1 MRRRAS
7 LVLVALAVFCAALAP
22 LLRWYAYPR
31 LAKIPPNQYQEVV
44 LEAKDAT
51 LIDYLDGM
59 KPKKVDKVTIVQTLK
74 GNVEASRQIEA
85 SAGRDVVVW
94 DTLSYIIGPDG
105 RMVSQIPE
113 RYIFDAHTQD
123 PVHATGEMVDGDPV
137 KREGIEFK
145 WPFFTE
151 PRDYLYFD
159 AQTRTSSPIH
169 YVGPRTFKGMDVYYF
184 EQTVPWTKVPMP
196 KKMPIEGIDPT
207 TLEATTG
214 TSLWYT
220 TKAMFW
226 VDPVTGAPVNAE
238 QEIQQEMRGGF
249 AASAPDGRI
258 TAFAG
263 HVKMREDYS
272 DHTVALVKANRTM
285 VLALHTYAPAGLAAG
300 GLVLLGLALWLE
312 ARGRRRPPHD
322 GPAPAAGPLSA

>member
-7 LVLVALAVFCAALAP
+7 LVLLALAVFCAALSP

-31 LAKIPPNQYQEVV
+31 LAKIPPNQYQEMV

-51 LIDYLDGM
+51 LLDYFNGM
-59 KPKKVDKVTIVQTLK
+59 QPKKVDKVTIVQTLK
-74 GNVEASRQIEA
+74 GNVEASEEIEA
-85 SAGRDVVVW
+85 GAGKDVVVW
-94 DTLSYIIGPDG
+94 DTLTHIMDPEGKT
-105 RMVSQIPE
+105 VSQIPE

-169 YVGPRTFKGMDVYYF
+169 YVGPRTYRGMEVYYF
-184 EQTVPWTKVPMP
+184 EQTVPWTKVSMP
-196 KKMPIEGIDPT
+196 KKMPIEGIDPAT
-207 TLEATTG
+207 IEATTG
-214 TSLWYT
+214 TTLWYT

-238 QEIQQEMRGGF
+238 QEIKQEMRGGI
-249 AASAPDGRI
+249 AASGPDGKL

-263 HVKMREDYS
+263 HVKMREDYARYTF
-272 DHTVALVKANRTM
+272 DLVASNRTK
-285 VLALHTYAPAGLAAG
+285 VLALHTYAPIGLAAG
-300 GLVLLGLALWLE
+300 GLLLLGLALWLE
-312 ARGRRRPPHD
+312 ARSRR
-322 GPAPAAGPLSA
+322 GPREELSA

>member
-7 LVLVALAVFCAALAP
+7 LVLLALAVFCAALSP

-31 LAKIPPNQYQEVV
+31 LAKIPPNQYQEMV

-51 LIDYLDGM
+51 LLDYFNGM
-59 KPKKVDKVTIVQTLK
+59 QPKKVDKVTIVQTLK
-74 GNVEASRQIEA
+74 GNVEASKEIEA
-85 SAGRDVVVW
+85 SAGKDVVVW
-94 DTLSYIIGPDG
+94 DTLTHIMDPEGKT
-105 RMVSQIPE
+105 VSQIPE

-169 YVGPRTFKGMDVYYF
+169 YVGPRTYRGMEVYYF
-184 EQTVPWTKVPMP
+184 EQTVPWTKVSMP
-196 KKMPIEGIDPT
+196 KKMPIEGIDPAT
-207 TLEATTG
+207 IEATTG
-214 TSLWYT
+214 TTLWYT

-238 QEIQQEMRGGF
+238 QEIKQEMRGGI
-249 AASAPDGRI
+249 AASGPDGKL

-263 HVKMREDYS
+263 HVKMREDYAEYTL
-272 DHTVALVKANRTM
+272 DLVAANRTK
-285 VLALHTYAPAGLAAG
+285 VLALHTYAPIGLAAG
-300 GLVLLGLALWLE
+300 GLLLLGLALWLE
-312 ARGRRRPPHD
+312 ARSRR
-322 GPAPAAGPLSA
+322 GPREELSA